1 MSSTMVE
8 LEGCYT
14 CRHRRIQ
21 CDRSGIPCLKCEKG
35 GFECHQKRP
44 IRWVKGVAIR
54 GKMQGVSYSRLNILA
69 GDGQGL
75 IKLRREGRRDLPTGL
90 GDVSMSSLD
99 RVSKYY
105 LDYYND
111 RICKLFIVYDSNQ
124 NPFRSLVSLAVKD
137 PLLLSA
143 VLALAARH
151 RANEGRTFNGSEAPI
166 PWMDNAQQDA
176 LVFKHQAI
184 QGLSQIVGDP
194 ESCRTDSTIASIFL
208 LIFLDLVESGNDRW
222 NAHLEGAKT
231 LLSLNKSLS
240 QVNDP
245 GRTVQEIR
253 NFITKQIYLIETL
266 GGTLVR
272 PNLLS
277 PVPVAEEVEMGPD
290 TVEQSFLGCPEQL
303 LNAVQFFS
311 LQRDLASA
319 GQGSDASICNIS
331 FMMES
336 VRSFDTYSWAANLPQ
351 STRHAT
357 HNIATLAECY
367 KLGALIYGQR
377 VLDMLIDEDTSQEEV
392 LHNLFGTIESL
403 KDDATLFKCILWPIF
418 VAGLECRSSIERE
431 FVTRALERFWT
442 VTLCLNTVNAGKILQ
457 SYWQTQNCAEN
468 RPSNWVLGIGQSGE
482 DWLLI

>member
-1 MSSTMVE
+1 
-8 LEGCYT
+8 
-14 CRHRRIQ
+14 
-21 CDRSGIPCLKCEKG
+21 
-35 GFECHQKRP
+35 
-44 IRWVKGVAIR
+44 
-54 GKMQGVSYSRLNILA
+54 MQGVSYSRLDSPA
-69 GDGQGL
+69 GDEQGL
-75 IKLRREGRRDLPTGL
+75 IKLRREGQRDLPAGL
-90 GDVSMSSLD
+90 GDVSVSSLD

-111 RICKLFIVYDSNQ
+111 RICKLFIVYDSNH
-124 NPFRSLVSLAVKD
+124 NPFRNLISLAVKD

-151 RANEGRTFNGSEAPI
+151 RANEGQTFNGIKAPV

-184 QGLSQIVGDP
+184 QGLSQIIGDP
-194 ESCRTDSTIASIFL
+194 GSCRTDSTVASIFL

-222 NAHLEGAKT
+222 NVHLEGAKA
-231 LLSLNKSLS
+231 LLSLSKSLS

-245 GRTVQEIR
+245 GWTVQEIR
-253 NFITKQIYLIETL
+253 SFITKQIYLIETL
-266 GGTLVR
+266 GATFVR

-277 PVPVAEEVEMGPD
+277 QFPPANEVDMGPD

-319 GQGSDASICNIS
+319 GQGSDACIRNIS
-331 FMMES
+331 FMVES
-336 VRSFDTYSWAANLPQ
+336 VRSFDSHFWAANLPQ

-357 HNIATLAECY
+357 RNLATLAQCY

-377 VLDMLIDEDTSQEEV
+377 VLDMVLDQVTSQEELV
-392 LHNLFGTIESL
+392 KNLFATIEAL
-403 KDDATLFKCILWPIF
+403 NEDATLFKCILWPIF
-418 VAGLECRSSIERE
+418 VAGLECRSSIERD
-431 FVTRALERFWT
+431 FVTRALERFWA
-442 VTLCLNTVNAGKILQ
+442 VTRCLNTVNAGKILQ
-457 SYWQTQNCAEN
+457 SYWQTQNSNEN
-468 RPSNWVLGIGQSGE
+468 KLSNWILDIGQLGE

>member
-1 MSSTMVE
+1 
-8 LEGCYT
+8 
-14 CRHRRIQ
+14 
-21 CDRSGIPCLKCEKG
+21 
-35 GFECHQKRP
+35 
-44 IRWVKGVAIR
+44 
-54 GKMQGVSYSRLNILA
+54 MQGVSYSRLNIPA

-75 IKLRREGRRDLPTGL
+75 IKLRREGQRDLPAGL
-90 GDVSMSSLD
+90 GDISMSSLD

-151 RANEGRTFNGSEAPI
+151 RANEGRTFNGTEAPI

-184 QGLSQIVGDP
+184 RALSQIVGDP

-231 LLSLNKSLS
+231 LLALNKSLS

-253 NFITKQIYLIETL
+253 SFITKQIYLIETL
-266 GGTLVR
+266 GGTFVR

-277 PVPVAEEVEMGPD
+277 QFPAADEVELGPD

-319 GQGSDASICNIS
+319 GQGSDASIRNIS
-331 FMMES
+331 FMMEF
-336 VRSFDTYSWAANLPQ
+336 VRSFDTHSWAANLPR

-392 LHNLFGTIESL
+392 VQNLFATIEAL
-403 KDDATLFKCILWPIF
+403 KEDATLFKCILWPIF

-431 FVTRALERFWT
+431 FVTRSLERFWT

-457 SYWQTQNCAEN
+457 SYWQTQNCTGN
-468 RPSNWVLGIGQSGE
+468 RPSNWVLDIGQLGE

>member
-1 MSSTMVE
+1 MVE
-8 LEGCYT
+8 ACYT

-21 CDRSGIPCLKCEKG
+21 CDRSSIPCGKCEKS

-54 GKMQGVSYSRLNILA
+54 GKMQGVSYNPLNSPA
-69 GDGQGL
+69 GDEQGL
-75 IKLRREGRRDLPTGL
+75 IKLRREGQRDLPAGL
-90 GDVSMSSLD
+90 GDVSISHLD

-111 RICKLFIVYDSNQ
+111 RICKLFIVCDSNH
-124 NPFRSLVSLAVKD
+124 NPFRSLISLAVKD
-137 PLLLSA
+137 QLLLSA

-151 RANEGRTFNGSEAPI
+151 RANEGRTFNGIEAPVPRI
-166 PWMDNAQQDA
+166 DCAQRDA

-194 ESCRTDSTIASIFL
+194 GSCRTDSTVASIFL

-222 NAHLEGAKT
+222 NVHLEGAKA
-231 LLSLNKSLS
+231 LLSLSKSLS
-240 QVNDP
+240 QSIDP

-253 NFITKQIYLIETL
+253 SFITKQIYLIETL
-266 GGTLVR
+266 GATFVR

-277 PVPVAEEVEMGPD
+277 QFPSSDEVQMGPD

-311 LQRDLASA
+311 LQRDLATS
-319 GQGSDASICNIS
+319 GRGSNDYISNIS
-331 FMMES
+331 SMMES
-336 VRSFDTYSWAANLPQ
+336 VRSFDSYSWAANLPQ

-357 HNIATLAECY
+357 HNLAALSECY

-377 VLDMLIDEDTSQEEV
+377 VLDMVLDQDTSQEKV
-392 LHNLFGTIESL
+392 VQNLFATIESL
-403 KDDATLFKCILWPIF
+403 NEDATLFKCILWPIF
-418 VAGLECRSSIERE
+418 VAGLECRSSIERG

-457 SYWQTQNCAEN
+457 SYWQTEN
-468 RPSNWVLGIGQSGE
+468 GKHRPSNWVLGMGQLGE

>member
-1 MSSTMVE
+1 MVE
-8 LEGCYT
+8 SPMIEACYT
-14 CRHRRIQ
+14 CRYRRIQ
-21 CDRSGIPCLKCEKG
+21 CDRSGIPCRKCEKG

-54 GKMQGVSYSRLNILA
+54 GKMQGVSYSRLDSPA
-69 GDGQGL
+69 GDEQGL
-75 IKLRREGRRDLPTGL
+75 IKLRREGQQDLPAGL
-90 GDVSMSSLD
+90 GDVSVSSLD

-111 RICKLFIVYDSNQ
+111 RICKLFIVYDSNH
-124 NPFRSLVSLAVKD
+124 NPFRNLISLAVKD

-151 RANEGRTFNGSEAPI
+151 RANEGQTFNGVEAPV

-184 QGLSQIVGDP
+184 QGLSQIIGDP
-194 ESCRTDSTIASIFL
+194 GSCRTDSTVASIFL

-222 NAHLEGAKT
+222 NVHLEGAKA
-231 LLSLNKSLS
+231 LLSLSKSLS

-245 GRTVQEIR
+245 GWTVQKIR
-253 NFITKQIYLIETL
+253 SFITKQIYLIETL
-266 GGTLVR
+266 GATFVR

-277 PVPVAEEVEMGPD
+277 QFPSANEVEMGPD

-319 GQGSDASICNIS
+319 GQGSDTCIRNSS
-331 FMMES
+331 FMVES
-336 VRSFDTYSWAANLPQ
+336 VRSFDSHSWAANLSQ

-357 HNIATLAECY
+357 HNLATLALCY

-377 VLDMLIDEDTSQEEV
+377 VLDMLLDQVTSQQEV
-392 LHNLFGTIESL
+392 VQNLFASIEAL
-403 KDDATLFKCILWPIF
+403 KEDATLFKCILWPIF
-418 VAGLECRSSIERE
+418 VAGLECRSSIERD

-442 VTLCLNTVNAGKILQ
+442 VTRCLNTVNAGKILQ
-457 SYWQTQNCAEN
+457 SYWQQNCNEN
-468 RPSNWVLGIGQSGE
+468 MLSNWVLDIGQLGE